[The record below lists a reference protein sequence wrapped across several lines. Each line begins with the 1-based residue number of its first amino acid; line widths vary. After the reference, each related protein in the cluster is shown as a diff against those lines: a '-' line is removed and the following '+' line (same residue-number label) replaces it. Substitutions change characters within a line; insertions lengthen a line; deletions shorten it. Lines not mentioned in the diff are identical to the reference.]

1 MFIYLY
7 TVAPGL
13 QTAREM
19 RDMKGIAGTYDERKE
34 KMNTQSN
41 QVFQPDKIQTSHRP

>member
-19 RDMKGIAGTYDERKE
+19 RDMKGIAETYDERKDE
-34 KMNTQSN
+34 YTE
-41 QVFQPDKIQTSHRP
+41 QPGVSTRQDSSQPPSLR